1 MRPIRESAQP
11 YVESRGTKARRADL
25 SKVLNFKEDFCV
37 SAIAIA
43 MNYGF
48 AFFVVFGQRPRADPL
63 RIARAKTGP
72 AIGIEH
78 VAGFGFIKDS
88 PNFQAF
94 AQFPTAAMQHRAAAG
109 KLRRLAVIFRALS
122 QKVDGFLARHFQSDG
137 FERCVH
143 YKLRA
148 EE

>member
-11 YVESRGTKARRADL
+11 YVESRGAEARSADF
-25 SKVLNFKEDFCV
+25 SKILKFEEDLCV

-43 MNYGF
+43 MNDGF
-48 AFFVVFGQRPRADPL
+48 AFLVVFGQRPRADPL
-63 RIARAKTGP
+63 RITRAKTRP

-78 VAGFGFIKDS
+78 VARFGFIKDS

-94 AQFPTAAMQHRAAAG
+94 AQFPTASMQHRAAAG
-109 KLRRLAVIFRALS
+109 KLRRLAVIFRAFS

-143 YKLRA
+143 YD
-148 EE
+148 